1 MIIELENENYKEIN
15 TTGIKIVDF
24 YATWCGPCKMMAT
37 VLEDLVDENKDVTV
51 IKINVDKHPEIAT
64 ANGVMTIP
72 TVYIY
77 KDNQEINKFIGFLDK
92 NTIEAM
98 IKS

>member
-1 MIIELENENYKEIN
+1 MMSTVFDEITN
-15 TTGIKIVDF
+15 SN
-24 YATWCGPCKMMAT
+24 P
-37 VLEDLVDENKDVTV
+37 DVVV
-51 IKINVDKHPEIAT
+51 IKVNVDIHQDLA
-64 ANGVMTIP
+64 ASYGVMSIP

-92 NTIEAM
+92 TTIENI

>member
-1 MIIELENENYKEIN
+1 MIIEYENGNLNEMNQS
-15 TTGIKIVDF
+15 GIKIVDF
-24 YATWCGPCKMMAT
+24 YATWCGPCKMMST
-37 VLEDLVDENKDVTV
+37 VFDDITNSNPDVVV
-51 IKINVDKHPEIAT
+51 IKVNVDIHQDLA
-64 ANGVMTIP
+64 ASYGVMSIP

-92 NTIEAM
+92 TTIENI